1 LVLVKWML
9 TMAERHA
16 GRVMRSMFEG
26 LEEGVGEVLEGMS
39 EGDLASRKHV
49 GECTSEGR
57 KRA

>member
-1 LVLVKWML
+1 
-9 TMAERHA
+9 MAERHA

-26 LEEGVGEVLEGMS
+26 LEEGVREVLEGMS

-57 KRA
+57 KRG